1 MTAYVK
7 HNLFLRAWSAVLI
20 AEPGPPVM
28 ISISARVTIWE
39 QTMDGRTDG
48 WTPPIDEWTLID
60 GQISPDTLHTIHS
73 VVSLYFKSQ
82 ILDPYGLECNS
93 RREGRVWT
101 VCVRAL
107 LCFCKTWPCSMICI
121 TLISILVDAN
131 IFHLNFDIST
141 FSMY

>member
-48 WTPPIDEWTLID
+48 WTPPIDERTLID